1 MMNRVRAALVVGAC
15 LVALTGCVKLD
26 ADLKVNSNET
36 VSGNMQIG
44 VDKQLLESSGQSL
57 DTVRQRIEDGIKETT
72 TDGVTCKAFEDDR
85 YVGSNCTFE
94 SVPFDK
100 MGSSSGEGV
109 SFSKDGDKIKV
120 TVKADD
126 LGNMP
131 SGSQPTVSFKITMPG
146 KILEHDDGAAID
158 GRTATYDSLDKLGDV
173 SLTSEA
179 GSTFPVWAIILIAAL
194 LLLAAG
200 AVVFFLLRS
209 RKAKAQQG
217 YGQYGQY
224 PGQPQQG
231 QWGPQYGGQQG
242 QYPGQQGYAQSGP
255 GGQYSG
261 QPGQYGGQPGQY
273 GGQPGQ
279 PGQYGGQPGQYGGQP
294 GQGQPGQGGQ
304 PYPGQPGQPQYP
316 GQPQPGQW
324 GPQGQP
330 LQQGQ
335 PGQGQH
341 GQGQPGQGQGGWGQ
355 QPGQP
360 QQGYGQPGQQ
370 QGGGP
375 QQQGRPP
382 APPQQG
388 QPGGQDGSQGGWGQ
402 PPKDDD
408 GQA

>member
-1 MMNRVRAALVVGAC
+1 MMNRVRAALVLVAC

-26 ADLKVNSNET
+26 ADLKVGSNET
-36 VSGNMQIG
+36 VSGDMQIG

-57 DTVRQRIEDGIKETT
+57 DKVREQIENGIKEST

-100 MGSSSGEGV
+100 MGSSSGDGV
-109 SFSKDGDKIKV
+109 GFRKEGDKVIV
-120 TVKADD
+120 TVKADN
-126 LGNMP
+126 LGNNVP
-131 SGSQPTVSFKITMPG
+131 SGSQPTVDFKITMPG
-146 KILEHDDGAAID
+146 KILEHDDGAKID
-158 GRTATYDSLDKLGDV
+158 GRTATYDSLDKLGNV

-179 GSTFPVWAIILIAAL
+179 GSSFPLWAIILIVVL
-194 LLLAAG
+194 LLLAIGAG
-200 AVVFFLLRS
+200 VFFVLRS

-231 QWGPQYGGQQG
+231 QWGPQYGGQPG
-242 QYPGQQGYAQSGP
+242 PYPGQPGYGQQQGYAQSGP
-255 GGQYSG
+255 G
-261 QPGQYGGQPGQY
+261 GQY

-294 GQGQPGQGGQ
+294 GQGQPGPT

-316 GQPQPGQW
+316 GQPQP
-324 GPQGQP
+324 
-330 LQQGQ
+330 QQGQ
-335 PGQGQH
+335 PGQGQW
-341 GQGQPGQGQGGWGQ
+341 GPPGQPPQQGQGGWGQ

-360 QQGYGQPGQQ
+360 QQGGWGQD
-370 QGGGP
+370 
-375 QQQGRPP
+375 QQGRPP
-382 APPQQG
+382 AQG
-388 QPGGQDGSQGGWGQ
+388 QPGPQGGSQGGSQSGWGQ

>member
-1 MMNRVRAALVVGAC
+1 MMNRVRAAFVLVAC

-26 ADLKVNSNET
+26 ADLKVGSNET

-57 DTVRQRIEDGIKETT
+57 DKVRGQIENGIKETT

-109 SFSKDGDKIKV
+109 SFRKDGDKVIV
-120 TVKADD
+120 TVKADN
-126 LGNMP
+126 LGNNVP
-131 SGSQPTVSFKITMPG
+131 SGSQPTVNFKITMPG
-146 KILEHDDGAAID
+146 KILEHDDGAKID
-158 GRTATYDSLDKLGDV
+158 GRTATYDSLDKLGNV

-179 GSTFPVWAIILIAAL
+179 GSSFPLWAIILIVVL
-194 LLLAAG
+194 LLLVVGAA
-200 AVVFFLLRS
+200 VFFVLRS

-231 QWGPQYGGQQG
+231 QWGPQYGGQPG
-242 QYPGQQGYAQSGP
+242 QYPGQPGYGQQQGYAQSGP
-255 GGQYSG
+255 GGQYA
-261 QPGQYGGQPGQY
+261 
-273 GGQPGQ
+273 QPGQ
-279 PGQYGGQPGQYGGQP
+279 PGQYGGQPGPYGGQP
-294 GQGQPGQGGQ
+294 GQGQPGQA

-316 GQPQPGQW
+316 GQPQP
-324 GPQGQP
+324 
-330 LQQGQ
+330 QQGQ
-335 PGQGQH
+335 PGQGQW
-341 GQGQPGQGQGGWGQ
+341 GPPAQPPQRGQGGWGQ
-355 QPGQP
+355 QPGQ
-360 QQGYGQPGQQ
+360 QQDGWGQD
-370 QGGGP
+370 
-375 QQQGRPP
+375 QQGRPP
-382 APPQQG
+382 AQG
-388 QPGGQDGSQGGWGQ
+388 QPGPQGGSQGGWGQ

>member
-1 MMNRVRAALVVGAC
+1 MMNRVRAALVLVAC

-26 ADLKVNSNET
+26 ADLKVGSNET

-57 DTVRQRIEDGIKETT
+57 DKVREQIENGIKETT

-109 SFSKDGDKIKV
+109 GFRKEGDKVIV
-120 TVKADD
+120 TVKADN
-126 LGNMP
+126 LGNNVP
-131 SGSQPTVSFKITMPG
+131 SGSQPTVNFKITMPG
-146 KILEHDDGAAID
+146 KILEHDDGAKID
-158 GRTATYDSLDKLGDV
+158 GRTATYDSIDKLGNV

-179 GSTFPVWAIILIAAL
+179 GSSFPLWAIILIVVL
-194 LLLAAG
+194 LLLAIG
-200 AVVFFLLRS
+200 AAVFFVLRS

-231 QWGPQYGGQQG
+231 QWGPQYGGQPG
-242 QYPGQQGYAQSGP
+242 QYPGQPGYGQQQGYAPPSGP
-255 GGQYSG
+255 GGRY
-261 QPGQYGGQPGQY
+261 
-273 GGQPGQ
+273 GQ

-294 GQGQPGQGGQ
+294 GQGQPGPGQPGPGGQ
-304 PYPGQPGQPQYP
+304 PGQAPYPGQPGQPQYP
-316 GQPQPGQW
+316 GQPQPQQGQPGQEQW

-330 LQQGQ
+330 PQ
-335 PGQGQH
+335 
-341 GQGQPGQGQGGWGQ
+341 QGQGGWGQ
-355 QPGQP
+355 QPGRP
-360 QQGYGQPGQQ
+360 QQGGW
-370 QGGGP
+370 GP
-375 QQQGRPP
+375 DQQGRPP
-382 APPQQG
+382 AQG
-388 QPGGQDGSQGGWGQ
+388 QPGPQGGSQGGWGQ
-402 PPKDDD
+402 PQKDDD